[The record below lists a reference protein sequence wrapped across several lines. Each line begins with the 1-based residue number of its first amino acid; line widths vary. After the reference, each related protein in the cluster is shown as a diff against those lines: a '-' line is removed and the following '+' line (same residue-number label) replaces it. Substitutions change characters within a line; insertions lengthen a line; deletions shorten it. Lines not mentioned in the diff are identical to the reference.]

1 MQEHYNKWYSQWI
14 SRDFQMLVFGDRGYP
29 LIIFPTTAG
38 EYYEARNFKLVE
50 SIRWYVEQG
59 LVQVFCIDG
68 MNQESWYNKSIHPA
82 DKVRTH
88 NAYENVILHD
98 VVEKVR
104 WNTGTGKVAVA
115 GCSFGGYQAANFAFR
130 HPGLVSHMF
139 SLSGAFDI
147 RSFMNGYY
155 DQNTYFNNPID
166 FLPNL
171 NDGNL
176 WNMDIVLGA
185 GEHDICRAD
194 SENLS
199 GILASKNVN
208 HWLDIRPGAVHDWPL
223 WREQMPHYLSRIN
236 FN

>member
-1 MQEHYNKWYSQWI
+1 MNEQHIKWYSPWA
-14 SRDFQMLVFGDRGYP
+14 SREMEMLVFGTKGYP

-38 EYYEARNFKLVE
+38 QYYEARNFLLVE
-50 SIRWYVEQG
+50 SIRWYIEQG
-59 LVQVFCIDG
+59 LVQVFCPDG

-98 VVEKVR
+98 IVEKVR

-115 GCSFGGYQAANFAFR
+115 GCSFGGFQAANFAFR

-166 FLPNL
+166 FLPGM

-176 WNMDIVLGA
+176 WAMDIVLGT
-185 GEHDICRAD
+185 GEHDICRGD
-194 SENLS
+194 SEQLS
-199 GILASKNVN
+199 GILHAKNVN
-208 HWLDIRPGAVHDWPL
+208 HWLDIRPNAVHDWPL
-223 WREQMPHYLSRIN
+223 WRDQLPHYLSRIN